1 MKRFFIISILL
12 LLFAG
17 QVLWGQIPRTMS
29 YQGVLTDGAGNV
41 SMTDM
46 PAQEEAHH
54 VASLIRADHIRTV
67 VINMEHA
74 TFDRGLA
81 QALADEMD
89 APCYTLHQLRAETLY
104 QTVRSEIS
112 QGLRSG

>member
-1 MKRFFIISILL
+1 MSSGIPPKEEGHEL
-12 LLFAG
+12 AD
-17 QVLWGQIPRTMS
+17 QIAE
-29 YQGVLTDGAGNV
+29 DG
-41 SMTDM
+41 
-46 PAQEEAHH
+46 
-54 VASLIRADHIRTV
+54 IRSV